1 MVDTEA
7 TFWFNGDMMGNRL
20 KDIIKREGVSAY
32 RICKDIGMDR
42 GYLSR
47 VLNEKQDISFRML
60 DKIADYLGYDIELVK
75 RNHSRKGGE

>member
-1 MVDTEA
+1 
-7 TFWFNGDMMGNRL
+7 MGNRL

-32 RICKDIGMDR
+32 RICKDISMDR

-75 RNHSRKGGE
+75 RKQSQKGGE